1 VSMDVFRSTLAV
13 VFTGANV
20 ATLIGFGLTGDL
32 DGRTTQQ
39 SLAVL
44 PFMIV
49 GIALGSRLRRLV
61 TESSARRLVLT
72 LLGAAGFSAVLS
84 AVIG

>member
-1 VSMDVFRSTLAV
+1 MDVFRSTLAV

-20 ATLIGFGLTGDL
+20 ATLIGFGFTGDL
-32 DGRTTQQ
+32 DGRTTQR
-39 SLAVL
+39 SLIVL

-72 LLGAAGFSAVLS
+72 LLGTAGVSAVLS